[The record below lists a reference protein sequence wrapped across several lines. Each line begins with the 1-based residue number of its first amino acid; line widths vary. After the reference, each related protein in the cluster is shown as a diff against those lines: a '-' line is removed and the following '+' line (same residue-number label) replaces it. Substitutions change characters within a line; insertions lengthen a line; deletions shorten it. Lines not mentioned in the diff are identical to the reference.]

1 MTARVAIDLNVR
13 VRGNQ
18 TYAGFE
24 DVDGGLAPGD
34 DVEVYEPESGLVGQG
49 RVTDVDNKRQL
60 VYLAVDWAA
69 LHEPNL
75 AEAQTP
81 PLTVWYRIRD
91 AVLYV
96 VHVGRSSSRSGASLR
111 ARRGKFRA
119 ATSVRSHNANSVRHP
134 STTRRI
140 WGK

>member
-24 DVDGGLAPGD
+24 DVEGGLAPGD
-34 DVEVYEPESGLVGQG
+34 DVEVYEPETGLVGPG
-49 RVTDVDNKRQL
+49 RVTDVGNKRQL

-69 LHEPNL
+69 LHEPS
-75 AEAQTP
+75 AASPQSSW
-81 PLTVWYRIRD
+81 TVWYRIRD

-96 VHVGRSSSRSGASLR
+96 VHVGRSSPQPGVSLR
-111 ARRGKFRA
+111 ARSRKPRA
-119 ATSVRSHNANSVRHP
+119 SSASWRRTGSVRRASTARRVR
-134 STTRRI
+134 
-140 WGK
+140 GE